1 MTYALHPE
9 ATKELAEA
17 LAFYREQGGIELAR
31 AFLAEFERVATLL
44 ISNPGFGTPTTGGRR
59 SFPLRRFP
67 YSLSIEALVKT
78 SVFLLLGINTGAL
91 AIGQAGSKVWWV
103 NFEDANENGQTDRAK
118 ARSDPAVGR
127 AQPGWSVAGTKMHIP
142 KVCPALTPG

>member
-67 YSLSIEALVKT
+67 YSLIYRSTGEDIRILV
-78 SVFLLLGINTGAL
+78 VGHQHRRPGHW
-91 AIGQAGSKVWWV
+91 AGRK
-103 NFEDANENGQTDRAK
+103 
-118 ARSDPAVGR
+118 
-127 AQPGWSVAGTKMHIP
+127 
-142 KVCPALTPG
+142 